1 MRKLFFLAGGMLL
14 GMITGSYG
22 QFFDTPEELVYYTGE
37 WEGERFEDGRPKVP
51 DEILERMKK
60 VSIEEAWG
68 VLRSK
73 GYNNQFEGNWVILH
87 EDEAIVGRALTAQY
101 MPRRPE
107 VMDRLTEKGHLEGR
121 VGAMNSWPI
130 DALQQGDVYVAD
142 GFGKI
147 VDGTLIGDNLGNA
160 IYANSGNGVV
170 FDAGS
175 RDMEGLSEING
186 FNAFVR
192 GFDPSYLMESM
203 LMGINVPIRIG
214 RATVFPGD
222 VVLAKK
228 TGVLFIPAHL
238 AEEVVI
244 RSEFIML
251 RDMFGH
257 EMLQK
262 GVYTPGQIDGRWT
275 DEIKAAFLEWVKNN
289 PEELPMSREAL
300 DDYLKDR
307 TW

>member
-1 MRKLFFLAGGMLL
+1 MKRPLTLLAILALL
-14 GMITGSYG
+14 IGSPAKG
-22 QFFDTPEELVYYTGE
+22 QFFNTPEQLIYLTQE
-37 WEGERFEDGRPKVP
+37 WEGERFEDGRPKVS
-51 DEILERMKK
+51 DEILERLEK

-68 VLRSK
+68 ALRSK
-73 GYNNQFEGNWVILH
+73 GYHNQFEGMWEILH
-87 EDEAIVGRALTAQY
+87 EDVTIVGRAMTAQY
-101 MPRRPE
+101 MPKRPE
-107 VMDRLTEKGHLEGR
+107 VMDRLTEKGQNTGR
-121 VGAMNSWPI
+121 IGAMNSWPI
-130 DALQQGDVYVAD
+130 DALQMGDVYVAD
-142 GFGKI
+142 GFGKV

-170 FDAGS
+170 FDGGS
-175 RDMEGLSEING
+175 RDMEGLAEIEG
-186 FNAFVR
+186 FNAFVK

-203 LMGINVPIRIG
+203 LMGINTPIRIG

-238 AEEVVI
+238 VEELVE

-257 EMLQK
+257 LMLKQ
-262 GVYTPGQIDGRWT
+262 GVYTPGQIDGKWS
-275 DEIKAAFLEWVKNN
+275 DEIKTAFLKWVEEN
-289 PEELPMSREAL
+289 PDELPMTKENL
-300 DDYLKDR
+300 DNYLKDR

>member
-1 MRKLFFLAGGMLL
+1 LAGGMLL

-22 QFFDTPEELVYYTGE
+22 QFFDTPEELIYYTGE

-175 RDMEGLSEING
+175 RDMEGLSEIKG